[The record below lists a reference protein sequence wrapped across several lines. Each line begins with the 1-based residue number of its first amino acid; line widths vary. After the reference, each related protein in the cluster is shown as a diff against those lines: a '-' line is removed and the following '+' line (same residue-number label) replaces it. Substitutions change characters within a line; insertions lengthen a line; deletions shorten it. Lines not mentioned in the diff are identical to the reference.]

1 MVYTIIAYDISDDKD
16 RIDTL
21 NFLKKYFN
29 HIQKSVFEG
38 YINNKD
44 FRFVIKEL
52 SRRIYYG
59 DKLIIILLKYKNF
72 KRIRLGKREDYN
84 II

>member
-16 RIDTL
+16 RTEVL

-38 YINNKD
+38 YVNNKD
-44 FRFVIKEL
+44 FAFIMKEL
-52 SRRIYYG
+52 SRKIYYG
-59 DKLIIILLKYKNF
+59 DRLIIILLKYKNF
-72 KRIRLGKREDYN
+72 KRIRLGKKEDHN
-84 II
+84 VI